1 VNRPPAVTA
10 PSVGELTPEPV
21 QGRVFTGEHTVRSTE
36 ASPHGR
42 VRLDAL
48 ARYLQHVA
56 EDDVAD
62 AGLSERLYWLV
73 RRTALLVES
82 YPASGERLRLDT
94 FCSATG
100 PRWAQRTT
108 TVTGADG
115 GLAQATA
122 IWVAL
127 DPESGRPTPPPEEFH
142 RVYGPST
149 GGARVSAGLTHPG
162 PPGEAGLPWPVR
174 AADIDQ
180 AGHAN
185 NATHW
190 CAVEECLARAEGW
203 LPRRAELEYHRP
215 LLAGT
220 VPALVHRS
228 GDDGLW
234 LWLVEGGER
243 LASAHLR

>member
-1 VNRPPAVTA
+1 
-10 PSVGELTPEPV
+10 
-21 QGRVFTGEHTVRSTE
+21 VFTGEHTVRSTE
-36 ASPHGR
+36 ADPHGR
-42 VRLDAL
+42 MRFDAL

-62 AGLSERLYWLV
+62 AGLAESLHWLV
-73 RRTALLVES
+73 RRTALVVER
-82 YPASGERLRLDT
+82 YPASGERLRLAT

-108 TVTGADG
+108 TVTGSDG
-115 GLAQATA
+115 GLVQATA

-127 DPESGRPTPPPEEFH
+127 DPENGRPTPPPEEFH
-142 RVYGPST
+142 RVYDSST
-149 GGARVSAGLTHPG
+149 GGAHVSAGLSHPQ
-162 PPGEAGLPWPVR
+162 PPSASGEPWPLR
-174 AADIDQ
+174 ATDIDQ

-190 CAVEECLARAEGW
+190 CAVEEVLARAEGW
-203 LPRRAELEYHRP
+203 LPARAELEYHRP
-215 LLAGT
+215 LLPGR

-228 GDDGLW
+228 GADGLW
-234 LWLVEGGER
+234 LWLLDEGHR

>member
-1 VNRPPAVTA
+1 VSPPRAATA
-10 PSVGELTPEPV
+10 GAALTPEPA
-21 QGRVFTGEHTVRSTE
+21 QGRVFIGEHTVRSTE
-36 ASPHGR
+36 ADPHGR
-42 VRLDAL
+42 VRFDAL

-62 AGLSERLYWLV
+62 AGLAGSLHWLV
-73 RRTALLVES
+73 RRTALVVER
-82 YPASGERLRLDT
+82 YPVIGERLRLAT

-108 TVTGADG
+108 TVTGSGG
-115 GLAQATA
+115 GLVQATA

-127 DPESGRPTPPPEEFH
+127 DPTSGRPTPPPEDFH
-142 RVYGPST
+142 RAYGPST
-149 GGARVSAGLTHPG
+149 GGARVSAGLSHPH
-162 PPGEAGLPWPVR
+162 PPSTEGEPWPLRVT
-174 AADIDQ
+174 DLDQ

-190 CAVEECLARAEGW
+190 CAVEEVLARAGGW
-203 LPRRAELEYHRP
+203 LPAVAELEYHRP
-215 LLAGT
+215 LLAGRA
-220 VPALVHRS
+220 PALVHRG

-234 LWLVEGGER
+234 LWLLDGAER